1 MKLLETEHEK
11 KSFAITTVFMIIL
24 LLLCIFFGLTYLDP
38 PPENGIAINFGNTEF
53 GSGDNQ
59 ASLETVQS
67 SPQPTASAASTA
79 ADEDV
84 TTQDVEDAPVITK
97 SEKPSKAVTT
107 TTVPKAKPVEAPK
120 PSKNTTD
127 ALSSILNGPKSEGTS
142 KSGEGPDDIPGNKG
156 QLGGDPYA
164 NSYFGKG
171 GGTGGGQGWG
181 LNGRKLSGT
190 GKVVQDCNQ
199 EGTVVI
205 QITVNRSGNVIAA
218 ERSKGTTNSDPC
230 LVNPALA
237 TARKYK
243 WQPDADAPAT
253 QVGFIVVNFK
263 LGE

>member
-1 MKLLETEHEK
+1 
-11 KSFAITTVFMIIL
+11 MIIL

-38 PPENGIAINFGNTEF
+38 PTENGIAINFGNTEF

-84 TTQDVEDAPVITK
+84 TTQDIEDAPVITK

-181 LNGRKLSGT
+181 LNGRKLSGS
-190 GKVVQDCNQ
+190 GSVQQQCNEEGIFVVEIRVD
-199 EGTVVI
+199 
-205 QITVNRSGNVIAA
+205 RSGNVVKTTQG
-218 ERSKGTTNSDPC
+218 KGTTNPAAC
-230 LVNPALA
+230 LKTAAFA
-237 TARKYK
+237 TARTYK
-243 WQPDADAPAT
+243 WKPDPNAPSE
-253 QVGFIVVNFK
+253 QIGFIEVHFK